1 MDYNSFSTK
10 NIRQIPILLPPHR
23 KQQKN
28 TAQTIQE
35 YKDLSIFA
43 SQRRQPMKAYYIYIL
58 ITILCLASCTR
69 HSPEWETLQE
79 VETYMETRAD
89 SAWVT
94 LQNIRPENLAGKE
107 EKAKHALLLSM
118 VMDKNYID
126 RTDFEVLQ
134 PAIDYYSEKGTP
146 DEKLRT
152 YYYQGRIYQ
161 NKGDKDLSMKAFIN
175 ARELEDEITDT
186 LTYANLLV
194 AQGTYFYSSYK
205 IKDFIENNL
214 QAAQLYQAINRP
226 YYQMTSLTSALDGSI
241 INKDK
246 HLADSIMICCKNNIK
261 EHPNYGSIMIPYAI
275 SYIIA
280 FGSDEEIRNT
290 VNSVYPYDRLSNDA
304 ILNIASG
311 FYQIGENEKALQVL
325 DSIQSETLN
334 TKSLKYLSIKANV
347 LEENG
352 KYEDALSYYKMYSN
366 TLEETHKALFSQDL
380 LFAQE
385 RHNLEVASLI
395 EIQKRDQQ
403 NWYSICCAFALLSV
417 IGVIYYRYRIGKT
430 QRVVAEQEN
439 ARLRLEQENLS
450 MRISQLESE
459 SENLKNLLS
468 NQKELPEPITEAIRV
483 RIEMLNS
490 LLAAQISDNEKYA
503 KPYSAWMDE
512 ILKNKDAF
520 MDSTRLA
527 FKASHPRFMNYLE
540 EHGLTEA
547 EQNYLCL
554 YAIGLRG
561 KEIGEYIQLKRHYH
575 ISSDIRKKLGIDE
588 HETNIGIYIRRLMKT
603 L

>member
-1 MDYNSFSTK
+1 
-10 NIRQIPILLPPHR
+10 
-23 KQQKN
+23 
-28 TAQTIQE
+28 
-35 YKDLSIFA
+35 
-43 SQRRQPMKAYYIYIL
+43 MKVYHIYI
-58 ITILCLASCTR
+58 IGIILCIASCTR
-69 HSPEWETLQE
+69 HSHEWEKLQN
-79 VETYMETRAD
+79 VETYIVTNAD
-89 SAWVT
+89 SALVT
-94 LQNIRPENLAGKE
+94 LQNIQPESLINKE
-107 EKAKHALLLSM
+107 EKAKYALLLSM
-118 VMDKNYID
+118 AMDKNYID

-161 NKGDKDLSMKAFIN
+161 NKGDNDLSMKAFIN
-175 ARELEDEITDT
+175 ARELKDEITDT

-194 AQGTYFYSSYK
+194 AQGTYLYSSYK
-205 IKDFIENNL
+205 IEEFIDNNL
-214 QAAQLYQAINRP
+214 QAARLYQAIERS
-226 YYQMTSLTSALDGSI
+226 YYQMTSLASALDGSI

-246 HLADSIMICCKNNIK
+246 QLADSIMTLCKSNIK
-261 EHPNYGSIMIPYAI
+261 EHPNYGNIMTPYLI

-290 VNSVYPYDRLSNDA
+290 VDSVYPYNRLSNDA

-311 FYQIGENEKALQVL
+311 LYQIGENDKALQVL
-325 DSIQSETLN
+325 DSIQSEKLN

-347 LEENG
+347 LEGNG
-352 KYEDALSYYKMYSN
+352 KYEDALCYYKMYSN
-366 TLEETHKALFSQDL
+366 TLEETHKVLFSQDL

-395 EIQKRDQQ
+395 EIQKR
-403 NWYSICCAFALLSV
+403 NKLILYSTCFAFALLSI

-430 QRVVAEQEN
+430 QRVITEQEN

-468 NQKELPEPITEAIRV
+468 NQKELSEPITEAIKI

-490 LLAAQISDNEKYA
+490 LLAAQISENKKYA
-503 KPYSAWMDE
+503 KPYSSWIDD
-512 ILKNKDAF
+512 ILKDKDAF

-527 FKASHPRFMNYLE
+527 FKASHPRFMDYLE
-540 EHGLTEA
+540 EHGLTES

-561 KEIGEYIQLKRHYH
+561 KEIGDYIQLKRHYH

-588 HETNIGIYIRRLMKT
+588 HETNIGIYIRRLMKN

>member
-1 MDYNSFSTK
+1 
-10 NIRQIPILLPPHR
+10 
-23 KQQKN
+23 
-28 TAQTIQE
+28 
-35 YKDLSIFA
+35 
-43 SQRRQPMKAYYIYIL
+43 MKAYYIYIIGVIIC
-58 ITILCLASCTR
+58 ITSCTH
-69 HSPEWETLQE
+69 HSQEWEKLQD
-79 VETYMETRAD
+79 VETYIITNAD
-89 SAWVT
+89 SALVT
-94 LQNIRPENLAGKE
+94 LQNIQPESLINKE

-118 VMDKNYID
+118 AMDKNYID

-161 NKGDKDLSMKAFIN
+161 NKGDNDLSMKAFIN
-175 ARELEDEITDT
+175 ARELKDEITDT

-194 AQGTYFYSSYK
+194 AQGTYLYSSYK
-205 IKDFIENNL
+205 IEEFIDNNL
-214 QAAQLYQAINRP
+214 QAARLYQAIERS
-226 YYQMTSLTSALDGSI
+226 YYQMTSLASALDGSI

-246 HLADSIMICCKNNIK
+246 QLADSIMTLCKSNIK
-261 EHPNYGSIMIPYAI
+261 EHPNYGSIMTPYVI

-290 VNSVYPYDRLSNDA
+290 VNSVYPYNRLSNDA

-311 FYQIGENEKALQVL
+311 LYQIGENDKALQVL

-334 TKSLKYLSIKANV
+334 TKSLKYLSIKANI

-366 TLEETHKALFSQDL
+366 TLEETHKVLFSQDL

-395 EIQKRDQQ
+395 EIQKRDKLIL
-403 NWYSICCAFALLSV
+403 YSICFAFALLSV
-417 IGVIYYRYRIGKT
+417 IGLIYYRYRIGNT
-430 QRVVAEQEN
+430 QKVIAEQEN
-439 ARLRLEQENLS
+439 DRLRLEQENLS

-468 NQKELPEPITEAIRV
+468 NQKELSAPITEAIKI

-490 LLAAQISDNEKYA
+490 LLAAQISDNKNYA
-503 KPYSAWMDE
+503 KPYSLWIDE
-512 ILKNKDAF
+512 ILKDKDTF

-527 FKASHPRFMNYLE
+527 FKASHPRFMGYLE

-588 HETNIGIYIRRLMKT
+588 HETNIGIYIRKLMKT

>member
-1 MDYNSFSTK
+1 
-10 NIRQIPILLPPHR
+10 
-23 KQQKN
+23 
-28 TAQTIQE
+28 
-35 YKDLSIFA
+35 
-43 SQRRQPMKAYYIYIL
+43 MKAYYIYIL
-58 ITILCLASCTR
+58 GVIICITSCTH
-69 HSPEWETLQE
+69 HSQEWEKLQD
-79 VETYMETRAD
+79 VETYIITNAD
-89 SAWVT
+89 SALVT
-94 LQNIRPENLAGKE
+94 LQNIQPESLINKE
-107 EKAKHALLLSM
+107 EKAKHAILLSM
-118 VMDKNYID
+118 AMDKNYID

-134 PAIDYYSEKGTP
+134 PAIDYYSKKGTP

-161 NKGDKDLSMKAFIN
+161 NKGDNDLSMKAFIN
-175 ARELEDEITDT
+175 ARELKDEITDT

-194 AQGTYFYSSYK
+194 AQGTYLYSSYK
-205 IKDFIENNL
+205 IEEFIDNNL
-214 QAAQLYQAINRP
+214 QAAKLYQAIERS
-226 YYQMTSLTSALDGSI
+226 YYQMTSLASALDGSI

-246 HLADSIMICCKNNIK
+246 QLADSIMTLCKSNIK
-261 EHPNYGSIMIPYAI
+261 EHPNYGNIMTPYVI

-290 VNSVYPYDRLSNDA
+290 VDSVYPYNRLSNDA

-311 FYQIGENEKALQVL
+311 LYQIGENDKALQVL
-325 DSIQSETLN
+325 DSIQSEKLN

-347 LEENG
+347 LEGNG
-352 KYEDALSYYKMYSN
+352 KYEDALCYYKMYSN
-366 TLEETHKALFSQDL
+366 TLEETHKVLFSQDL

-395 EIQKRDQQ
+395 EIQKR
-403 NWYSICCAFALLSV
+403 NKLILYSTCFAFALLSI

-430 QRVVAEQEN
+430 QRVITEQEN

-468 NQKELPEPITEAIRV
+468 NQKELSEPITEAIKI

-490 LLAAQISDNEKYA
+490 LLAAQISENKKYA
-503 KPYSAWMDE
+503 KPYSSWIDD
-512 ILKNKDAF
+512 ILKDKDAF

-527 FKASHPRFMNYLE
+527 FKASHPRFMDYLE
-540 EHGLTEA
+540 EHGLTES

-561 KEIGEYIQLKRHYH
+561 KEIGDYIQLKRHYH

-588 HETNIGIYIRRLMKT
+588 HETNIGIYIRRLMKN

>member
-1 MDYNSFSTK
+1 
-10 NIRQIPILLPPHR
+10 
-23 KQQKN
+23 
-28 TAQTIQE
+28 
-35 YKDLSIFA
+35 
-43 SQRRQPMKAYYIYIL
+43 MKSLAYIL
-58 ITILCLASCTR
+58 SFILCLASCTR
-69 HSPEWETLQE
+69 HSQEWETLQE
-79 VETYMETRAD
+79 VETYIEEHTD

-94 LQNIRPENLAGKE
+94 LQNIRPETLASKE

-118 VMDKNYID
+118 AMDKNYID

-134 PAIDYYSEKGTP
+134 PAIDYYSGKGTP
-146 DEKLRT
+146 DDKLRT

-161 NKGDKDLSMKAFIN
+161 NKGDKDSSMRAFIN
-175 ARELEDEITDT
+175 ARELKDEITDT

-214 QAAQLYQAINRP
+214 QAARLYQAINRP
-226 YYQMTSLTSALDGSI
+226 YYQMTSLTNALDGSI

-246 HLADSIMICCKNNIK
+246 QLADSIMTCCKNNID
-261 EHPNYGSIMIPYAI
+261 EHPDYGSIMIPYVI
-275 SYIIA
+275 SYTIV
-280 FGSDEEIRNT
+280 FKSDNEIRN
-290 VNSVYPYDRLSNDA
+290 VIHSVYDNKKLSNNAKLD
-304 ILNIASG
+304 IAYGYSK
-311 FYQIGENEKALQVL
+311 IGEADKALQVL
-325 DSIQSETLN
+325 ESIHAENIDTN
-334 TKSLKYLSIKANV
+334 SLKYLSIKADV
-347 LEENG
+347 LEANDNY
-352 KYEDALSYYKMYSN
+352 KDALSFYKLYSS
-366 TLEETHKALFSQDL
+366 TLEKRHKALFSQDL

-395 EIQKRDQQ
+395 EIQKRDQLI
-403 NWYSICCAFALLSV
+403 WYSICCAFALLSV

-430 QRVVAEQEN
+430 QRVIAEQEN
-439 ARLRLEQENLS
+439 DRLRLEQENLS

-468 NQKELPEPITEAIRV
+468 NQKELPEPITEAIRI

-503 KPYSAWMDE
+503 KPYSAWIDE

-527 FKASHPRFMNYLE
+527 FMASHPRFMNYLE

-588 HETNIGIYIRRLMKT
+588 HETNIGIYIRKLMKT

>member
-1 MDYNSFSTK
+1 
-10 NIRQIPILLPPHR
+10 
-23 KQQKN
+23 
-28 TAQTIQE
+28 
-35 YKDLSIFA
+35 
-43 SQRRQPMKAYYIYIL
+43 MKSLAYIL
-58 ITILCLASCTR
+58 SFILCLASCTR
-69 HSPEWETLQE
+69 HSKEWEKLQD
-79 VETYMETRAD
+79 VETYIVTNAD
-89 SAWVT
+89 SALVT
-94 LQNIRPENLAGKE
+94 LQNIQPEKLANKE

-118 VMDKNYID
+118 AMDKNYID

-134 PAIDYYSEKGTP
+134 PAIDYYQDHGTP
-146 DEKLRT
+146 DDKLRT

-161 NKGDKDLSMKAFIN
+161 NKGDKDSSMIAFIN
-175 ARELEDEITDT
+175 ARELRDEITDT

-214 QAAQLYQAINRP
+214 QAARLYQAINRP
-226 YYQMTSLTSALDGSI
+226 YYQMTSLTNALDGSI

-246 HLADSIMICCKNNIK
+246 QLADSIMTCCKNNID
-261 EHPNYGSIMIPYAI
+261 EHPDYGSIMIPYVI
-275 SYIIA
+275 SYTIV
-280 FGSDEEIRNT
+280 FKSDNEIRN
-290 VNSVYPYDRLSNDA
+290 VIHSVYDNKKLSNNAKLD
-304 ILNIASG
+304 IAYGYSK
-311 FYQIGENEKALQVL
+311 IGEADKALQVL
-325 DSIQSETLN
+325 ESIHAENIDTN
-334 TKSLKYLSIKANV
+334 SLKYLSIKADV
-347 LEENG
+347 LEANDNY
-352 KYEDALSYYKMYSN
+352 KDALSFYKLYSS
-366 TLEETHKALFSQDL
+366 TLEQKHKILFSQDL

-395 EIQKRDQQ
+395 EIQKRDQLI
-403 NWYSICCAFALLSV
+403 WYSICCAFALLSV

-430 QRVVAEQEN
+430 QRVIAEQEN
-439 ARLRLEQENLS
+439 DRLRLEQENLG

-468 NQKELPEPITEAIRV
+468 NQKELPEPITESIRI

-503 KPYSAWMDE
+503 KPYSAWIDE

>member
-1 MDYNSFSTK
+1 
-10 NIRQIPILLPPHR
+10 
-23 KQQKN
+23 
-28 TAQTIQE
+28 
-35 YKDLSIFA
+35 
-43 SQRRQPMKAYYIYIL
+43 MKAYHIYI
-58 ITILCLASCTR
+58 IGISLCIASCTR
-69 HSPEWETLQE
+69 HSQEWEELQD
-79 VETYMETRAD
+79 VETYIVTNAD
-89 SAWVT
+89 SALVT
-94 LQNIRPENLAGKE
+94 LQNIQPESLINKE

-118 VMDKNYID
+118 AMDKNYID

-161 NKGDKDLSMKAFIN
+161 NKGDNDLSMKAFIN
-175 ARELEDEITDT
+175 ARELKDEITDT

-194 AQGTYFYSSYK
+194 AQGTYLYSSYK
-205 IKDFIENNL
+205 IEEFIDNNL
-214 QAAQLYQAINRP
+214 QAARLYQAIERS
-226 YYQMTSLTSALDGSI
+226 YYQMTSLASALDGSI

-246 HLADSIMICCKNNIK
+246 QLADSIMTLCKSNIK
-261 EHPNYGSIMIPYAI
+261 EHPNYGSIMTPYVI

-290 VNSVYPYDRLSNDA
+290 VDSVYPYNRLSNDA

-311 FYQIGENEKALQVL
+311 LYQIGENDKALQVL

-334 TKSLKYLSIKANV
+334 TKSLKYLSIKANI

-366 TLEETHKALFSQDL
+366 TLEETHKVLFSQDL

-395 EIQKRDQQ
+395 EIQKRDKLIL
-403 NWYSICCAFALLSV
+403 YSTCFAFALLSI

-430 QRVVAEQEN
+430 QRVITEQEN
-439 ARLRLEQENLS
+439 ARLRLEQENFS

-468 NQKELPEPITEAIRV
+468 NQKELSEPITEAIKI

-490 LLAAQISDNEKYA
+490 LLAAQISENKNYA
-503 KPYSAWMDE
+503 KPYSSWIDE
-512 ILKNKDAF
+512 ILKDKDAF
-520 MDSTRLA
+520 MNSTRLA
-527 FKASHPRFMNYLE
+527 FKASHPRFMDYLE
-540 EHGLTEA
+540 EHGLTES

-588 HETNIGIYIRRLMKT
+588 HETNIGIYIRRLMKN

>member
-1 MDYNSFSTK
+1 
-10 NIRQIPILLPPHR
+10 
-23 KQQKN
+23 
-28 TAQTIQE
+28 
-35 YKDLSIFA
+35 
-43 SQRRQPMKAYYIYIL
+43 MKTLAYIL
-58 ITILCLASCTR
+58 SFILCLASCTR
-69 HSPEWETLQE
+69 HSKEWEKLQD
-79 VETYMETRAD
+79 VETYIVTNAD
-89 SAWVT
+89 SALVT
-94 LQNIRPENLAGKE
+94 LQNIQPEKLANKE

-118 VMDKNYID
+118 AMDKNYID

-134 PAIDYYSEKGTP
+134 PAIDYYQDHGTP
-146 DEKLRT
+146 DDKLRT

-161 NKGDKDLSMKAFIN
+161 NKGDKDSSMRAFIN
-175 ARELEDEITDT
+175 ARELRDEITDT

-214 QAAQLYQAINRP
+214 QAARLYQAINRP
-226 YYQMTSLTSALDGSI
+226 YYQMTSLTNALDGSI

-246 HLADSIMICCKNNIK
+246 QLADSIMTCCKNNID
-261 EHPNYGSIMIPYAI
+261 EHPDYGSIMIPYVI
-275 SYIIA
+275 SYTIV
-280 FGSDEEIRNT
+280 FKSDNEIRN
-290 VNSVYPYDRLSNDA
+290 VIHSVYDNKKLSNNAKLD
-304 ILNIASG
+304 IAYGYSK
-311 FYQIGENEKALQVL
+311 IGEADKALQVL
-325 DSIQSETLN
+325 ESIHAENIDTN
-334 TKSLKYLSIKANV
+334 SLKYLSIKADV
-347 LEENG
+347 LEANDNY
-352 KYEDALSYYKMYSN
+352 KDALSFYKLYSS
-366 TLEETHKALFSQDL
+366 TLEQRHKILFSQDL

-395 EIQKRDQQ
+395 EIQKRDQLI
-403 NWYSICCAFALLSV
+403 WYSICCAFVLLSV

-430 QRVVAEQEN
+430 QRVIAEQEN
-439 ARLRLEQENLS
+439 DRLRLEQENLG

-468 NQKELPEPITEAIRV
+468 NQKELPEPITESIRI

-503 KPYSAWMDE
+503 KPYSAWIDE

>member
-1 MDYNSFSTK
+1 
-10 NIRQIPILLPPHR
+10 
-23 KQQKN
+23 
-28 TAQTIQE
+28 
-35 YKDLSIFA
+35 
-43 SQRRQPMKAYYIYIL
+43 MKSLAYIL
-58 ITILCLASCTR
+58 SFILCLASCTR
-69 HSPEWETLQE
+69 HSKEWEKLQD
-79 VETYMETRAD
+79 VETYIVTNAD
-89 SAWVT
+89 SALVT
-94 LQNIRPENLAGKE
+94 LQNIQPEKLANKE

-118 VMDKNYID
+118 AMDKNYID

-134 PAIDYYSEKGTP
+134 PAIDYYQDHGTAN
-146 DEKLRT
+146 DKLRT

-161 NKGDKDLSMKAFIN
+161 NKGDKDSSMRAFIN
-175 ARELEDEITDT
+175 ARELKDEITDT

-214 QAAQLYQAINRP
+214 QAARLYQAINRP
-226 YYQMTSLTSALDGSI
+226 YYQMTSLTNALDGSI

-246 HLADSIMICCKNNIK
+246 QLADSIMTCCKINIK
-261 EHPNYGSIMIPYAI
+261 EHPDYGSIIIPYVI
-275 SYIIA
+275 SYTIV
-280 FGSDEEIRNT
+280 FESDDEIRN
-290 VNSVYPYDRLSNDA
+290 VINSVYNNKKLSNNAKLD
-304 ILNIASG
+304 IAYGYSK
-311 FYQIGENEKALQVL
+311 IGEVDKALQVL
-325 DSIQSETLN
+325 ESMHIESIDTN
-334 TKSLKYLSIKANV
+334 SLKYLSIKADV
-347 LEENG
+347 LEANDNY
-352 KYEDALSYYKMYSN
+352 KDALSFYKLYSS
-366 TLEETHKALFSQDL
+366 TLEKRHKALFSQDL

-395 EIQKRDQQ
+395 EIQKRDQLI
-403 NWYSICCAFALLSV
+403 WYSICCVFALLSV

-430 QRVVAEQEN
+430 QRVIAEQEN
-439 ARLRLEQENLS
+439 DRLRLEQENLS

-468 NQKELPEPITEAIRV
+468 NQKELPEPITEAIRI

-503 KPYSAWMDE
+503 KPYSAWIDE

-527 FKASHPRFMNYLE
+527 FMASHPRFMNYLE

-588 HETNIGIYIRRLMKT
+588 HETNIGIYIRKLMNT

>member
-1 MDYNSFSTK
+1 
-10 NIRQIPILLPPHR
+10 
-23 KQQKN
+23 
-28 TAQTIQE
+28 
-35 YKDLSIFA
+35 
-43 SQRRQPMKAYYIYIL
+43 MKTYYIYI
-58 ITILCLASCTR
+58 ITIILCLASCTR

-79 VETYMETRAD
+79 VETYIETHAD
-89 SAWVT
+89 SALVT
-94 LQNIRPENLAGKE
+94 LQNIRPENLANKE

-118 VMDKNYID
+118 AMDKNYID

-146 DEKLRT
+146 DDKLRT

-161 NKGDKDLSMKAFIN
+161 NKGDKDLSMRAFIN
-175 ARELEDEITDT
+175 ARELKDEITDT

-214 QAAQLYQAINRP
+214 QAARLYQAINRP
-226 YYQMTSLTSALDGSI
+226 YYQMTSLTNALDGSI

-246 HLADSIMICCKNNIK
+246 QLADSIMTCCKINIK
-261 EHPNYGSIMIPYAI
+261 EYPDYRNIMIPYVI
-275 SYIIA
+275 SYTIV
-280 FGSDEEIRNT
+280 FESDDEIRN
-290 VNSVYPYDRLSNDA
+290 VINSVYGNKKLSNNAKLD
-304 ILNIASG
+304 IAYGYSK
-311 FYQIGENEKALQVL
+311 IGEADKALQVL
-325 DSIQSETLN
+325 ESIHAEKIETN
-334 TKSLKYLSIKANV
+334 SLKYLSIKADV
-347 LEENG
+347 LEANDNY
-352 KYEDALSYYKMYSN
+352 KDALSFYKLYSS
-366 TLEETHKALFSQDL
+366 TLEQKHKSLFSQDL

-395 EIQKRDQQ
+395 EIQKRDQLI
-403 NWYSICCAFALLSV
+403 WYSICCAFVLLSV

-430 QRVVAEQEN
+430 QRVIAEQEN
-439 ARLRLEQENLS
+439 DRLRLEQENLS

-468 NQKELPEPITEAIRV
+468 NQKELPEPITESIRI

-503 KPYSAWMDE
+503 KPYSAWIDE

-588 HETNIGIYIRRLMKT
+588 HETNIGIYIRRLMKS

>member
-1 MDYNSFSTK
+1 
-10 NIRQIPILLPPHR
+10 
-23 KQQKN
+23 
-28 TAQTIQE
+28 
-35 YKDLSIFA
+35 
-43 SQRRQPMKAYYIYIL
+43 MKSLAYIL
-58 ITILCLASCTR
+58 SFILCLASCTR
-69 HSPEWETLQE
+69 HSKEWEKLQD
-79 VETYMETRAD
+79 VETYIVTNAD

-94 LQNIRPENLAGKE
+94 LQNIRPETLASKE

-118 VMDKNYID
+118 AMDKNYID

-134 PAIDYYSEKGTP
+134 PAIDYYSGKGTP
-146 DEKLRT
+146 DDKLRT

-161 NKGDKDLSMKAFIN
+161 NKGDKDSSMRAFIN
-175 ARELEDEITDT
+175 ARELKDEITDT

-214 QAAQLYQAINRP
+214 QAARLYQAINRP
-226 YYQMTSLTSALDGSI
+226 YYQMTSLANALDGSI

-246 HLADSIMICCKNNIK
+246 QLADSIMTCCKNNID
-261 EHPNYGSIMIPYAI
+261 EHPDYGSIMIPYVI
-275 SYIIA
+275 SYTIV
-280 FGSDEEIRNT
+280 FKSDNEIRN
-290 VNSVYPYDRLSNDA
+290 VIHSVYDNKKLSNNAKLD
-304 ILNIASG
+304 IAYGYSK
-311 FYQIGENEKALQVL
+311 IGEADKALQVL
-325 DSIQSETLN
+325 ESIHAENIDTN
-334 TKSLKYLSIKANV
+334 SLKYLSIKADV
-347 LEENG
+347 LETNDNY
-352 KYEDALSYYKMYSN
+352 KDALSFYKLYSS
-366 TLEETHKALFSQDL
+366 TLEQKHKILFSQDL

-395 EIQKRDQQ
+395 EIQKRDQLI
-403 NWYSICCAFALLSV
+403 WYSICCAFALLSV

-430 QRVVAEQEN
+430 QRVIAEQEN
-439 ARLRLEQENLS
+439 DRLRLEQENLS

-468 NQKELPEPITEAIRV
+468 NQKELPEPITEAIRI

-503 KPYSAWMDE
+503 KPYSAWIDE

-527 FKASHPRFMNYLE
+527 FMASHPRFMNYLE

-588 HETNIGIYIRRLMKT
+588 HETNIGIYIRKLMKT